1 MDLLFLRFW
10 GQLSMRLRERL
21 ADTTE
26 ELIRHPRRMRIRQF
40 LFGDP
45 LIGGTVGVL
54 TWALAQIISYF
65 PSVYDSVAM
74 IVVVVVAINLT
85 GFGNRRLDEPVGD
98 LANRGM
104 ARVYGLPWI
113 PFQFRHRLSSDW
125 EPWRTSFLATFLYM
139 AVDAT
144 SATAMRLPMLLDSS
158 IVMGVVL
165 GAGVAVI

>member
-1 MDLLFLRFW
+1 
-10 GQLSMRLRERL
+10 
-21 ADTTE
+21 
-26 ELIRHPRRMRIRQF
+26 MRIRQF

-104 ARVYGLPWI
+104 TRVCGLPWI
-113 PFQFRHRLSSDW
+113 PFQFRRRLSSDW

-144 SATAMRLPMLLDSS
+144 SATAIRLPMLLDSS
-158 IVMGVVL
+158 IVIGVVL
-165 GAGVAVI
+165 GAGVAVVKDLLSRDSWQNLLER